1 MGADAVKLTKT
12 EQEIT
17 RLERTIVLDQR
28 KVEHY
33 ERRIRDLRD
42 GIEGMKTRLRRLKN
56 ERDN

>member
-1 MGADAVKLTKT
+1 MKFSLKD
-12 EQEIT
+12 QEIT

-42 GIEGMKTRLRRLKN
+42 GIEGMKTRLRKLKN
-56 ERDN
+56 ERLS

>member
-1 MGADAVKLTKT
+1 MKFSRT

-17 RLERTIVLDQR
+17 RLQRTIVLDER

-33 ERRIRDLRD
+33 ERRIRDLKD

-56 ERDN
+56 ERDS